1 MASTLAAREDAI
13 VILKLY
19 ELRTDPVMRKAREWI
34 TVRFWPKSAEEIQAV
49 LNDFGSEENAFFR
62 QVTTY
67 WEMAAALVNHGTLD
81 PELFVATNS
90 EPFFLLAKFWPFL
103 GALRA
108 SAPHFMSQVEQLT
121 GKSTV
126 AKERL
131 EGMVASMAKRARTVT
146 E

>member
-103 GALRA
+103 GELRA
-108 SAPHFMSQVEQLT
+108 SAPHFMTQVEQLT

>member
-67 WEMAAALVNHGTLD
+67 WEMAAALINHGTLD

-103 GALRA
+103 GELRA
-108 SAPHFMSQVEQLT
+108 SAPHFMTQVEQLT

>member
-103 GALRA
+103 GELRA
-108 SAPHFMSQVEQLT
+108 SAPHFMTQVEQLT

-131 EGMVASMAKRARTVT
+131 EGMVASKAKRARTVT